1 MKLIRKPELQ
11 AKAGLCERALR
22 DLEQA
27 GIFPKRILINPI
39 GGRAVAWVEEE
50 VDAFLRQRAA
60 SRDVV

>member
-11 AKAGLCERALR
+11 AKTGMCERALR